1 MGYRLE
7 WYSVFHCSELLIE
20 RLHNESG
27 VCPNPRV
34 TIRIFFNLKNLDK
47 MLWSHTESLLEVY
60 MIHRTAILKEASTR
74 RIPVQIDTFVE
85 AATVIIISS
94 LLAEPNISVKDI
106 MTNVSVFINRDQKY
120 VAAFCDLAIFYL
132 IK

>member
-1 MGYRLE
+1 
-7 WYSVFHCSELLIE
+7 
-20 RLHNESG
+20 
-27 VCPNPRV
+27 
-34 TIRIFFNLKNLDK
+34 